1 LLSFSSFDSSSD
13 PVAPDPDPVAPDPD
27 PDFVSL
33 VLPAPS
39 EIKEKYFV
47 LNYS

>member
-1 LLSFSSFDSSSD
+1 LLAFSSFDSSS
-13 PVAPDPDPVAPDPD
+13 DPVAPDPD